1 MRVMVSSSD
10 WITISGAIITLISMA
25 VSIRQAKS
33 ARKSSRDAMSA
44 MAAVQL
50 SAVGERLK
58 STQEHIRDVGPPK
71 KQERGYKV
79 GNRFDLI
86 RREFDNALS
95 ALPKTG
101 HGSTARRLLTQAQI
115 KLNDYQESFHLE
127 PDSETWRELQVLV
140 QDTISELASNSTSI
154 GD

>member
-1 MRVMVSSSD
+1 MVSSSD
-10 WITISGAIITLISMA
+10 WITISGAVITLISMA

-44 MAAVQL
+44 MVAVQL

-58 STQEHIRDVGPPK
+58 STQEHIRDVAPAK
-71 KQERGYKV
+71 KHVRGYKV
-79 GNRFDLI
+79 GNRFDLV

-101 HGSTARRLLTQAQI
+101 PGSAARRILTQAQI
-115 KLNDYQESFHLE
+115 KLNDYQESFHLQ
-127 PDSETWRELQVLV
+127 PDPVTWGELQVLV
-140 QDTISELASNSTSI
+140 QDTISELASSSTRI
-154 GD
+154 GDHK